1 MIFLIIPIYQR
12 NFQFTIKSNL
22 WFLYFCLILQ
32 CDWSRKVVLLSGIIR
47 FKSKNDCHLATYI
60 FPCYEQFSWF
70 YWEFISAHCYVLLC
84 SDWLVAV
91 ITLHLVLW
99 HPTANV
105 NIHTYNP
112 FHQIFLLAC
121 DWSKC
126 VMQPKTSHLNWKVS
140 SNIIQFSTQH
150 DIFLCL

>member
-60 FPCYEQFSWF
+60 FPHYERFSWF
-70 YWEFISAHCYVLLC
+70 YWEFILAHCYVLLC
-84 SDWLVAV
+84 SDWLAAV

-99 HPTANV
+99 HPIEMHSCSKQIMWIYILIIHFIKYFCTHVIGVNV
-105 NIHTYNP
+105 SCNQKLPT
-112 FHQIFLLAC
+112 
-121 DWSKC
+121 
-126 VMQPKTSHLNWKVS
+126 
-140 SNIIQFSTQH
+140 
-150 DIFLCL
+150 

>member
-70 YWEFISAHCYVLLC
+70 YWEFILAHCYVLLC

-91 ITLHLVLW
+91 ITLHFVLW
-99 HPTANV
+99 HPIEMHSCSKQTMWIYILIIHSIKYFCSHVIGLNV
-105 NIHTYNP
+105 SCNQKLPT
-112 FHQIFLLAC
+112 
-121 DWSKC
+121 
-126 VMQPKTSHLNWKVS
+126 
-140 SNIIQFSTQH
+140 
-150 DIFLCL
+150 

>member
-70 YWEFISAHCYVLLC
+70 YWEFILAHCYVLLC

-99 HPTANV
+99 HPIEMHSCSKQTMWIYILIIHSIKYFCSHVIGLNV
-105 NIHTYNP
+105 SCNQKLPT
-112 FHQIFLLAC
+112 
-121 DWSKC
+121 
-126 VMQPKTSHLNWKVS
+126 
-140 SNIIQFSTQH
+140 
-150 DIFLCL
+150 

>member
-70 YWEFISAHCYVLLC
+70 YWEFILAHCYVLLC

-91 ITLHLVLW
+91 ITLYLVLW
-99 HPTANV
+99 HPIEMHSCSKQIMWIYILIIHSIKYFCSHVIGLNV
-105 NIHTYNP
+105 SYNQKLP
-112 FHQIFLLAC
+112 
-121 DWSKC
+121 
-126 VMQPKTSHLNWKVS
+126 T
-140 SNIIQFSTQH
+140 
-150 DIFLCL
+150 